1 MFNGV
6 GVVIIGTYAYS
17 VERSAA
23 TAVPDVWISSELTA
37 QVSHRLLLTSSTS
50 IMESRPAH
58 RHGTAARFWDNAGL
72 PLFLVS
78 GVEFAGFHAQ

>member
-6 GVVIIGTYAYS
+6 GVVIGTYTYS

-23 TAVPDVWISSELTA
+23 TAVPDVGVSSELTA
-37 QVSHRLLLTSSTS
+37 QVSHSLLVTSSTR

-58 RHGTAARFWDNAGL
+58 RDTVQQLGL
-72 PLFLVS
+72 
-78 GVEFAGFHAQ
+78 G

>member
-6 GVVIIGTYAYS
+6 GVVIGTYAYC

-23 TAVPDVWISSELTA
+23 TAVPDVGVSSELTA
-37 QVSHRLLLTSSTS
+37 QVSHHLLVTSSTR

-58 RHGTAARFWDNAGL
+58 RDIVQQLGL
-72 PLFLVS
+72 GECWSTSFPC
-78 GVEFAGFHAQ
+78 QWR